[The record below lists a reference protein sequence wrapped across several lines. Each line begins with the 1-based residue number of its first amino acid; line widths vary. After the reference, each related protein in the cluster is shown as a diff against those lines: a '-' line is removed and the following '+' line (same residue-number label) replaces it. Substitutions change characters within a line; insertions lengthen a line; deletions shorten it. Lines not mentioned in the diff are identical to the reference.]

1 MMGNTEDERQV
12 GPEDAALLAAVG
24 RIWQQV
30 DPPPVDLADG
40 VLARIA
46 AEDLEFDLL
55 TLVESEDA
63 LAGVRSATHVDDA
76 ADQDE
81 AGSWSLE
88 YAGPDLRV
96 YIRLT
101 RLDRRTRLD
110 GWVVPARPLTVR
122 LRADDGAAVGE
133 ATLETAVDEFGRFEL
148 PDAPS
153 GLARL
158 TFFDEPRTA
167 TRPRITPPFWI

>member
-1 MMGNTEDERQV
+1 MMSSPDDAAQI
-12 GPEDAALLAAVG
+12 GPEDAALLAAIA
-24 RIWQQV
+24 RAWRQV

-40 VLARIA
+40 VLARVA

-63 LAGVRSATHVDDA
+63 LAGVRSGADVSEA
-76 ADQDE
+76 ADRDE
-81 AGSWSLE
+81 AGAWSLE
-88 YAGPDLRV
+88 YVGPDLRV

-101 RLDRRTRLD
+101 RIEQRTRLD

-122 LRADDGAAVGE
+122 LRAEDEDSVLDTG
-133 ATLETAVDEFGRFEL
+133 VDEFGRFEL
-148 PDAPS
+148 PDVPS

-167 TRPRITPPFWI
+167 SRPRITPPFWI